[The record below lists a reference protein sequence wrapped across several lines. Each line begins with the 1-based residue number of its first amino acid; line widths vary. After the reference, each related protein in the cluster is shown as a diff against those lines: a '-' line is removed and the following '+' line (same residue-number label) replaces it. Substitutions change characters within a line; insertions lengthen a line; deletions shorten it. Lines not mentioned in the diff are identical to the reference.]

1 MRGNK
6 CASTPA
12 PDLLQ
17 SMNITVNIPL
27 KVRHPPAP
35 VDEEQSD
42 GQEYLQDGPSEV
54 APVTNVTES
63 ERLKNMSKS

>member
-1 MRGNK
+1 
-6 CASTPA
+6 
-12 PDLLQ
+12 
-17 SMNITVNIPL
+17 MNIAVNIPL
-27 KVRHPPAP
+27 KIWHPPAP